1 MVHLC
6 GTGNILVLPRFHLEI
21 CPGGGGG
28 GGGEGG
34 GEGGG
39 RYKYMEG
46 GKIMRPCRVNT

>member
-28 GGGEGG
+28 GGGVGG
-34 GEGGG
+34 GGGG
-39 RYKYMEG
+39 ADTSIWKGE
-46 GKIMRPCRVNT
+46 KL